1 MTLTSSPKTIGDA
14 DNQEILEISGATAL
28 MDSLRRHGVETIF
41 GYPGGA
47 ILPIYDAV
55 HKAQEEGWL
64 KHFLVR
70 HEQGG
75 THAADGYARSTGKV
89 GVCFGTSG
97 PGATNLVTGIA
108 TAQMDSVPLVVV
120 TGQVPRAA
128 IGTDAFQETDI
139 FGITLP
145 IVKHSWV
152 VRDPS
157 DIASVVA
164 QAFFIAAS
172 GRPGPV
178 LIDIPKDVGQ
188 QVFKYKPI
196 QPGTIIP
203 QGFPLTEPPD
213 QLALISAL
221 NLIEK
226 AERPLLYVGGGAISS
241 GAHETLAA
249 LASRYQIPVTTTLM
263 GKGAF
268 DESDVLAL
276 GMLGMHG
283 TAYANFAVTEC
294 DLLIAVGA
302 RFDDRVTGKLDTF
315 AKRAK
320 VIHFEIDPA
329 EVSKNR
335 SVEVA
340 VLGDLSL
347 SLKSLLHIS
356 MQKDV
361 EPKTSSWIT
370 RIDKWKEKYPLTI
383 PTPNGE
389 IYPQE
394 VFLAIRDLALD
405 SFVTTDVGQHQMW
418 AAQYLRNRPRRW
430 ISSAGL
436 GTMGFG
442 MPAAMGVQA
451 AFPKEQVIC
460 IAGDASILM
469 NIQELG
475 TIAQYQLP
483 VKVIIINNLWQGM
496 VRQWQ
501 ESFYDERYSASD
513 MSEGTP
519 DFVALAKS
527 FGVGGTLIKN
537 RIELNSVLPKSLNDP
552 GPMLIDVHVRR
563 GENCYPMVP
572 PGKSNAQMVGLP
584 CLPDL
589 SIET

>member
-1 MTLTSSPKTIGDA
+1 MTLTSTSLSKDDSEKNYPTWIT
-14 DNQEILEISGATAL
+14 GAEAL
-28 MDSLRRHGVETIF
+28 MDSLKVHDVKVIF

-55 HKAQEEGWL
+55 HKAENDGWL
-64 KHFLVR
+64 KHYMVR

-75 THAADGYARSTGKV
+75 SHAADGYARSTGEV

-120 TGQVPRAA
+120 TGQVPRPA

-157 DIASVVA
+157 DIAKVVSE
-164 QAFFIAAS
+164 AFFIASS

-188 QVFKYKPI
+188 EFFNYERI
-196 QPGTIIP
+196 LPGEIIP
-203 QGFPLTEPPD
+203 KGFKRNGEINYAD
-213 QLALISAL
+213 INQAIELIQESS
-221 NLIEK
+221 
-226 AERPLLYVGGGAISS
+226 RPLLYVGGGAISS
-241 GAHETLAA
+241 GAHEEVETLANN
-249 LASRYQIPVTTTLM
+249 YQIPVTTTLM
-263 GKGAF
+263 GKGVF
-268 DESDVLAL
+268 DERDDLSV

-315 AKRAK
+315 APSAK
-320 VIHFEIDPA
+320 VIHIDIDPA
-329 EVSKNR
+329 EVNKNR
-335 SVEVA
+335 RVDVA
-340 VLGDLSL
+340 IVSDVAKALYKINE
-347 SLKSLLHIS
+347 KSFIN
-356 MQKDV
+356 
-361 EPKTSSWIT
+361 KTSCNTKNWLEKINF
-370 RIDKWKEKYPLTI
+370 WKNKHPLFI
-383 PTPNGE
+383 PPEEGE

-394 VFLAIRDLALD
+394 VLLKVRDFSPEA
-405 SFVTTDVGQHQMW
+405 FITTDVGQHQMW
-418 AAQYLRNRPRRW
+418 AAQYLRNAPRRW

-442 MPAAMGVQA
+442 LPAAMGVKA
-451 AFPKEQVIC
+451 ALPNEEVIC
-460 IAGDASILM
+460 IAGDASVLM

-475 TIAQYQLP
+475 TLSQYGLNIKL
-483 VKVIIINNLWQGM
+483 VIINNRWQGM

-501 ESFYDERYSASD
+501 ESFYDERYSSSD
-513 MSEGTP
+513 MSCGEP
-519 DFVALAKS
+519 DFVKLAES
-527 FGVGGTLIKN
+527 FGVKGFLISERKQL
-537 RIELNSVLPKSLNDP
+537 LNEFKSALDFD
-552 GPMLIDVHVRR
+552 GPALINVRVRR

-572 PGKSNAQMVGLP
+572 PGKSNAQMVGYVN
-584 CLPDL
+584 
-589 SIET
+589 SES

>member
-1 MTLTSSPKTIGDA
+1 MTLASTPIQKDNSDDENPKWIT
-14 DNQEILEISGATAL
+14 GAEAL
-28 MDSLRRHGVETIF
+28 MDSLRIHGVKVIF

-55 HKAQEEGWL
+55 HKAEKEGWL
-64 KHFLVR
+64 KHYMVR

-75 THAADGYARSTGKV
+75 SHAADGYARATGKV

-120 TGQVPRAA
+120 TGQVPRPA

-152 VRDPS
+152 IRNPT
-157 DIASVVA
+157 DIARVVS
-164 QAFFIAAS
+164 QAFFVAAS

-188 QVFKYKPI
+188 EFFNYKTVLPCETIPKGFKRLGEINEDDVNKAV
-196 QPGTIIP
+196 
-203 QGFPLTEPPD
+203 E
-213 QLALISAL
+213 LIKNSQ
-221 NLIEK
+221 K
-226 AERPLLYVGGGAISS
+226 PLLYVGGGAVAS
-241 GAHETLAA
+241 GAHKQLQTL
-249 LASRYQIPVTTTLM
+249 SRDCQIPVTTTLM
-263 GKGAF
+263 GKGIF
-268 DESDVLAL
+268 DERDDLSV

-315 AKRAK
+315 APNAK
-320 VIHFEIDPA
+320 VIHIDIDPA
-329 EVSKNR
+329 EVNKNR
-335 SVEVA
+335 RVDVA
-340 VLGDLSL
+340 IVSDVSEALSKINFVLKQNPYEL
-347 SLKSLLHIS
+347 
-356 MQKDV
+356 
-361 EPKTSSWIT
+361 KTSIWL
-370 RIDKWKEKYPLTI
+370 DKIKFWKNKHPLF
-383 PTPNGE
+383 TPPEDGE

-394 VFLAIRDLALD
+394 VLIKLRECAPDA
-405 SFVTTDVGQHQMW
+405 FVTTDVGQHQMW
-418 AAQYLRNRPRRW
+418 AAQYLRNGPRKW

-442 MPAAMGVQA
+442 LPAAMGVKA
-451 AFPKEQVIC
+451 AYPKSEVIC

-475 TIAQYQLP
+475 TLSQYGLN
-483 VKVIIINNLWQGM
+483 VKIIIVNNRWQGM

-513 MSEGTP
+513 MSCGEP
-519 DFVALAKS
+519 DFLKLAEA
-527 FGVGGTLIKN
+527 FGVKGILITE
-537 RIELNSVLPKSLNDP
+537 RDQLNDGIKSALEFK
-552 GPMLIDVHVRR
+552 GPVLVNVRVRR

-572 PGKSNAQMVGLP
+572 PGKSNSQMVGYVN
-584 CLPDL
+584 CEH
-589 SIET
+589 IE